1 MAELRR
7 GFKSWCEK
15 ASAGYRRDLRL
26 LRYSALDPRILATHL
41 GIEIFY
47 PQQIPGLDPG
57 ALHQLVDIDPDSWSA
72 VTLVVGTATII
83 ILNSAHPLTRQNSSL
98 AHELA
103 HIILRHSPTQAFF
116 GPGGALMMKEYNS
129 SQEAEADCLAG
140 ILLVPRDALLVMLN
154 QMDEASLANHFGV
167 SPDLLRM
174 RKNLTGV
181 ERQLGNRFT
190 GRRSF
195 SRTAS

>member
-26 LRYSALDPRILATHL
+26 LRHSALDPRALATHL

-47 PQQIPGLDPG
+47 PNQIPGLDPG
-57 ALHQLVDIDPDSWSA
+57 ALHQLIDIDPDSWSA
-72 VTLVVGTATII
+72 VTLVVGTTTII
-83 ILNSAHPLTRQNSSL
+83 ILNSSHPSTRQNSSL

-116 GPGGALMMKEYNS
+116 GPGGALMMKEYNAN
-129 SQEAEADCLAG
+129 QEAEADCLAG
-140 ILLVPRDALLVMLN
+140 ILLVPRDALLVLLN
-154 QMDEASLANHFGV
+154 QMDEPSLAIHFGV
-167 SPDLLRM
+167 SPELLRM

-181 ERQLGNRFT
+181 ERQLGNRFS

-195 SRTAS
+195 PRMAS

>member
-1 MAELRR
+1 VNELRR

-15 ASAGYRRDLRL
+15 ASAGYRRDLGL
-26 LRYSALDPRILATHL
+26 LRHAALDPRALSAHLA
-41 GIEIFY
+41 IEVFY
-47 PQQIPGLDPG
+47 PEEIPGLDAG
-57 ALHQLVDIDPDSWSA
+57 ALHHLIRVDPDSWSA
-72 VTLVVGTATII
+72 VTLVVSTTTII

-116 GPGGALMMKEYNS
+116 GPGGALMMKEFNA

-154 QMDEASLANHFGV
+154 QMDEPSLASYFGV
-167 SPDLLRM
+167 SLDLFKM

-181 ERQLGNRFT
+181 ERQLGNRFAQ
-190 GRRSF
+190 RRSS
-195 SRTAS
+195 SRAAS

>member
-15 ASAGYRRDLRL
+15 ASAGYRRDLGL
-26 LRYSALDPRILATHL
+26 LRHSALDPRVLAAHL
-41 GIEIFY
+41 GIEVFY
-47 PQQIPGLDPG
+47 PHQIPGLDSG
-57 ALHQLVDIDPDSWSA
+57 ALHQLVDNDPDSWSA
-72 VTLVVGTATII
+72 VTLVVGTMTII
-83 ILNSAHPLTRQNSSL
+83 ILNSSHPLTRQNSSL
-98 AHELA
+98 AHELS

-140 ILLVPRDALLVMLN
+140 ILLVPRDALLLLLS
-154 QMDEASLANHFGV
+154 QMDEPSLASHFGV
-167 SPDLLRM
+167 SADLLRM

-181 ERQLGNRFT
+181 ERQLGNRFS
-190 GRRSF
+190 GRRS
-195 SRTAS
+195 SPRVAS

>member
-15 ASAGYRRDLRL
+15 ASAGFRRDLRL
-26 LRYSALDPRILATHL
+26 PRHSALNPRILATHL
-41 GIEIFY
+41 GIEVFY
-47 PQQIPGLDPG
+47 PNQIPGLDTG
-57 ALHQLVDIDPDSWSA
+57 ALHQLVDVDPDSWSA
-72 VTLVVGTATII
+72 VTLVVGPTTIV

-103 HIILRHSPTQAFF
+103 HIILSHSPTQAFF

-129 SQEAEADCLAG
+129 SQEAEAECLAG
-140 ILLVPRDALLVMLN
+140 TLLVPRDALLVMLN
-154 QMDEASLANHFGV
+154 RMDEPSLANHFGV

-174 RKNLTGV
+174 RRNLTGV
-181 ERQLGNRFT
+181 ERQLGNRFSA
-190 GRRSF
+190 RRSF
-195 SRTAS
+195 PRVVR

>member
-1 MAELRR
+1 MVELRR

-15 ASAGYRRDLRL
+15 ASAGYRRDLHL
-26 LRYSALDPRILATHL
+26 LRQAALDPRILATHL
-41 GIEIFY
+41 GIEVFY
-47 PQQIPGLDPG
+47 PHQIPDLDPG
-57 ALHQLVDIDPDSWSA
+57 ALHQLVDVDPDSWSA
-72 VTLVVGTATII
+72 VTLVVGTTTII

-140 ILLVPRDALLVMLN
+140 VLLVPRDALLLLHN
-154 QMDEASLANHFGV
+154 QMDEPSLATHFGV

-181 ERQLGNRFT
+181 ERQLGARFSA
-190 GRRSF
+190 RRSLP
-195 SRTAS
+195 

>member
-1 MAELRR
+1 VGELRR

-26 LRYSALDPRILATHL
+26 PRHSALDPRVLATHL
-41 GIEIFY
+41 GVEVIF
-47 PQQIPGLDPG
+47 PDQIPGLDAK
-57 ALHQLVDIDPDSWSA
+57 ALHHLLEVDPDSWSA

-83 ILNSAHPLTRQNSSL
+83 ILNSSHAPTRQNNSL

-116 GPGGALMMKEYNS
+116 GPDGALMMKEYNAN
-129 SQEAEADCLAG
+129 QEAEADCLAG
-140 ILLVPRDALLVMLN
+140 ILLVPREALLVLLN
-154 QMDEASLANHFGV
+154 QMDEPSLANHFGV

-181 ERQLGNRFT
+181 ERQLGNRT
-190 GRRSF
+190 SGRGSLGRA
-195 SRTAS
+195 AS